1 MIDLLS
7 KLNVRR
13 EERVLMLVLDQIE
26 FPIIFWG
33 CIKAGV
39 IPVPINTLLSKEI
52 IKTILDD
59 CRAKTI
65 FVSQE
70 IKDLIFDIPDLYNQI
85 DNIFVIGKSDN
96 NNDVKNFTTE
106 LDLCVEKEIIELKL
120 SSPKK
125 INSIA
130 SNITNEVIKRLIGT
144 DVNESSVSAL
154 VEEELKKLSRSTN
167 GI

>member
-1 MIDLLS
+1 MEEYKIDKKNNAAYYFIDRHLDTKIENKKVFFEATSIGRSISYKDLSIQTNKMIDLLS
-7 KLNVRR
+7 ILNVRR

-39 IPVPINTLLSKEI
+39 IPVPINTLLSKDI

-65 FVSQE
+65 FVSEE

-96 NNDVKNFTTE
+96 NKDIKN
-106 LDLCVEKEIIELKL
+106 CKP
-120 SSPKK
+120 S
-125 INSIA
+125 
-130 SNITNEVIKRLIGT
+130 KR
-144 DVNESSVSAL
+144 
-154 VEEELKKLSRSTN
+154 
-167 GI
+167 

>member
-65 FVSQE
+65 FVSKE
-70 IKDLIFDIPDLYNQI
+70 IKDLIFDIPDLYNHI

-96 NNDVKNFTTE
+96 NNDV
-106 LDLCVEKEIIELKL
+106 
-120 SSPKK
+120 
-125 INSIA
+125 
-130 SNITNEVIKRLIGT
+130 
-144 DVNESSVSAL
+144 
-154 VEEELKKLSRSTN
+154 
-167 GI
+167 

>member
-1 MIDLLS
+1 MEEYKIDRKNNAAYYFIDRHLNTKIENKKVFIEATSTGRSISYKELTIQTNKMIDLLS

-39 IPVPINTLLSKEI
+39 IPVPINTLLSKDI

-85 DNIFVIGKSDN
+85 D
-96 NNDVKNFTTE
+96 
-106 LDLCVEKEIIELKL
+106 L
-120 SSPKK
+120 S
-125 INSIA
+125 
-130 SNITNEVIKRLIGT
+130 LIH
-144 DVNESSVSAL
+144 
-154 VEEELKKLSRSTN
+154 
-167 GI
+167 I